1 MLANRFVAVI
11 DACSLVIALGRNTML
26 SLAEAELFRV
36 RWSSEILDETKIT
49 LDKILEAKYPE
60 KGTA

>member
-11 DACSLVIALGRNTML
+11 DACSLVCALDRNIML

-49 LDKILEAKYPE
+49 LDKILE
-60 KGTA
+60 T